1 MRKLFHFG
9 PDANPLMKKTDRL
22 RSSGPGGHVL
32 DRLDRRIL
40 GALVVDSTRSY
51 ADLGQE
57 VGLSAPAVHE
67 RVKKLKAR
75 GVIKGMAALLD
86 GPSVGKPLLVFV
98 HVATHSWGHSEAIDA
113 LGALPEMEEMHSVT
127 GETSMI
133 LKLRLA
139 DSRALEALLRQIN
152 AFESVI
158 STRTYVTLSTYLER
172 TVQPDVTETLPEPPL
187 PRE

>member
-1 MRKLFHFG
+1 
-9 PDANPLMKKTDRL
+9 MKKTDSIRP
-22 RSSGPGGHVL
+22 RRRNRHGL
-32 DRLDRRIL
+32 DRLDRKIL
-40 GALVVDSTRSY
+40 GALVTDSTRSY
-51 ADLGQE
+51 AELGRE

-75 GVIKGMAALLD
+75 GVIRSMAALLD
-86 GPSVGKPLLVFV
+86 GPAVGKPLLVFV

-113 LGALPEMEEMHSVT
+113 LAELPEMEEMHSVT

-152 AFESVI
+152 DFESVL

-172 TVQPDVTETLPEPPL
+172 PVQPEVTETFPEPPRPL
-187 PRE
+187 Q